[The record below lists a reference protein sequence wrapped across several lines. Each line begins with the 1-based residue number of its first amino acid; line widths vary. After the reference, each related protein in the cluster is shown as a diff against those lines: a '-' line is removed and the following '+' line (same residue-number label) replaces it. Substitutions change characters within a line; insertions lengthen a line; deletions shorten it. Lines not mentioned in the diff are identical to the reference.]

1 MADDR
6 LTTPSEPA
14 DIGRVGVCGAGLMG
28 AGIAQVFAS
37 AGFDVV
43 LFDVE
48 PGAVAAAREGIR
60 ADLEKGVARGK
71 VTPEA
76 AATALERLHEAARM
90 SDLAGCG
97 LVVEAVAERLDV
109 KQAVFAELGALCPP
123 PAILASNTSTLS
135 VTEIASVLADPGR
148 AGGLHFFNPAPRMR
162 LVEIIPGY
170 DTTED
175 TVATLY
181 GIAERLGKTPVRVNE
196 SPGGIVSRLQ
206 LLVRNEAIRLL
217 AEGVASAEDI
227 DTAMRLGSGWPLGPL
242 ELSDLVGLD
251 IHVNNSDS
259 LAAEM
264 GSDRYRPHPL
274 ARKVVRAGHLGRK
287 TGRGFHR
294 YDEDGEQ

>member
-1 MADDR
+1 MADDTV
-6 LTTPSEPA
+6 TTPTEPS

-48 PGAVAAAREGIR
+48 PGAVASAREGIR
-60 ADLEKGVARGK
+60 ADLETGVARGK

-76 AATALERLHEAARM
+76 AAAALERLHEAARM

-109 KQAVFAELGALCPP
+109 KQSVFAELGALCPP

-135 VTEIASVLADPGR
+135 VTEIASVLAAPGR

-259 LAAEM
+259 LADEM

-294 YDEDGEQ
+294 YDEDAEQ